1 MELFP
6 VLNEFDTFNMATL
19 RLEIINKNL
28 GNQAEKILE
37 QDFRARLSKVK
48 ITKGKALKARLQ
60 RIKSSTSKA

>member
-6 VLNEFDTFNMATL
+6 VLNEFDTFNTASL

-37 QDFRARLSKVK
+37 QDFQEQGSKRSK
-48 ITKGKALKARLQ
+48 LQRGKAHK
-60 RIKSSTSKA
+60 